1 MKRLSAEKKVQ
12 VIAALV
18 EGCSIRST
26 SRLTGVAKST
36 ILRLLEAVGTACL
49 DYQEFRLQN
58 ITAKRVQVDEIW
70 AFCYAKQK
78 NVTLDM
84 ASKRVAGDAWTWVA
98 IDPDS
103 KLVITWLIGQRDA
116 GHATEFIQSLA
127 KRLANR
133 VQLTSDGHKPYL
145 NAVIDAFADDVDYAQ
160 LIKVYGNDPEAQT
173 RYSPAQCLGC
183 KQEIILGDPDPAK
196 ISTSHVERQN
206 LTMRM
211 SMRRFTRLTNGFSK
225 KIENHIHMVALNYMH
240 YNFCRIHST
249 IKTTPAIAAG
259 ISSKA
264 WTLADI
270 VALSDDVEDSL
281 AA

>member
-1 MKRLSAEKKVQ
+1 MKRLSAEKKTQ

-26 SRLTGVAKST
+26 QRLTGVAKST
-36 ILRLLEAVGTACL
+36 ILRLLEVVGTACAQ
-49 DYQEFRLQN
+49 YQDMM
-58 ITAKRVQVDEIW
+58 ITNVAAKRVQVDEIW

-78 NVTLDM
+78 NVTEKI
-84 ASKRVAGDAWTWVA
+84 ANARVAGDAWTWVA

-103 KLVITWLIGQRDA
+103 KLVISWLIGQRDA
-116 GHATEFIQSLA
+116 GHATDFIADLA
-127 KRLANR
+127 GRLANR
-133 VQLTSDGHKPYL
+133 IQLTSDGHKPYM

-160 LIKVYGNDPEAQT
+160 LIKIYGADSEGQK

-183 KQEIILGDPDPAK
+183 KQIAVLGDPDPAY

-211 SMRRFTRLTNGFSK
+211 NMRRFTRLTNGFSK

-240 YNFCRIHST
+240 YNFVRIHST

-259 ISSKA
+259 ISRKA

-270 VALSDDVEDSL
+270 VALSDVEADL

>member
-1 MKRLSAEKKVQ
+1 MKRLSAEKKTQ

-18 EGCSIRST
+18 EGCSIASVV
-26 SRLTGVAKST
+26 RLTGVAKST
-36 ILRLLEAVGTACL
+36 ILRLLQEVGTACL
-49 DYQEFRLQN
+49 RYQDMMIRN
-58 ITAKRVQVDEIW
+58 VTAKRVQVDEIW

-78 NVTLDM
+78 NVTEEI
-84 ASKRVAGDAWTWVA
+84 ASERIAGDAWTWVA

-103 KLVITWLIGQRDA
+103 KLVITWLVGQRDA
-116 GHATEFIQSLA
+116 GHATEFVQSLA
-127 KRLANR
+127 SRLANR
-133 VQLTSDGHKPYL
+133 VQLTSDGHKAYL

-160 LIKVYGNDPEAQT
+160 LVKSFGNDAEAQK
-173 RYSPAQCLGC
+173 RYSPAECTGC
-183 KQEIILGDPDPAK
+183 KKIAVLGDPDPTR

-211 SMRRFTRLTNGFSK
+211 NMRRFTRLTNGFSK

-259 ISSKA
+259 VSSKP
-264 WTLADI
+264 WTIADI
-270 VALSDDVEDSL
+270 VALTEMQEAI

>member
-1 MKRLSAEKKVQ
+1 MKRLSAENKTQ

-18 EGCSIRST
+18 EGCSIASVV
-26 SRLTGVAKST
+26 RLTGVAKTT
-36 ILRLLEAVGTACL
+36 ILRLLEEVGTACAQ
-49 DYQEFRLQN
+49 YQDMMARN
-58 ITAKRVQVDEIW
+58 VTATRVQVDEIW

-78 NVTLDM
+78 NVTPKI
-84 ASKRVAGDAWTWVA
+84 AAERIAGDAWTWVA

-103 KLVITWLIGQRDA
+103 KLVITWLVGQRDG
-116 GHATEFIQSLA
+116 GHATAFIADLA
-127 KRLANR
+127 ARLANR
-133 VQLTSDGHKPYL
+133 VQLTSDGHKVYL
-145 NAVIDAFADDVDYAQ
+145 NAVIDAFAGDVDYAQ
-160 LIKVYGNDPEAQT
+160 IVKMFGNDSESQK
-173 RYSPAQCLGC
+173 RYSPAQCTGC
-183 KQEIILGDPDPAK
+183 KKISILGYPDPNH

-225 KIENHIHMVALNYMH
+225 KIENHIHMVALNYMY
-240 YNFCRIHST
+240 YNFCRVHST

-264 WTLADI
+264 WTLGDI
-270 VALSDDVEDSL
+270 VALTDAHLAL

>member
-1 MKRLSAEKKVQ
+1 MKRLSAEKKTQ

-18 EGCSIRST
+18 EGCSIASVV
-26 SRLTGVAKST
+26 RLTGVAKTT
-36 ILRLLEAVGTACL
+36 ILRLLEDVGTACAQ
-49 DYQEFRLQN
+49 YQDMMVRN
-58 ITAKRVQVDEIW
+58 VTPARVQVDEIW

-78 NVTLDM
+78 NVTPQI
-84 ASKRVAGDAWTWVA
+84 ASERIAGDAWTWVA

-103 KLVITWLIGQRDA
+103 KLVITWLVGQRDA
-116 GHATEFIQSLA
+116 GHATDFVADLA
-127 KRLANR
+127 GRLANR
-133 VQLTSDGHKPYL
+133 VQLTSDGHKVYL
-145 NAVIDAFADDVDYAQ
+145 NAVIDAFAGNVHYAQ
-160 LIKVYGNDPEAQT
+160 IVKMFGNDSEAQK
-173 RYSPAQCLGC
+173 RYSPAECAGC
-183 KQEIILGDPDPAK
+183 KKISILGDPDPNH

-264 WTLADI
+264 WTIADV
-270 VALSDDVEDSL
+270 VALAEMQERK

>member
-1 MKRLSAEKKVQ
+1 MKKLSAEKKTQ

-18 EGCSIRST
+18 EGCSIASVV
-26 SRLTGVAKST
+26 RLTGVAKTT
-36 ILRLLEAVGTACL
+36 ILRLLEEVGTACAQ
-49 DYQEFRLQN
+49 YQDAMVRN
-58 ITAKRVQVDEIW
+58 VTAKRVQVDEIW

-78 NVTLDM
+78 NVTIEI
-84 ASKRVAGDAWTWVA
+84 AAERVAGDAWTWVA

-103 KLVITWLIGQRDA
+103 KLVITWLVGQRDA
-116 GHATEFIQSLA
+116 GHATEFVQSLA
-127 KRLANR
+127 SRLANR
-133 VQLTSDGHKPYL
+133 VQLTSDGHKVYL

-160 LIKVYGNDPEAQT
+160 LVKTFGNDPEAQK
-173 RYSPAQCLGC
+173 RYSPAECTGC
-183 KQEIILGDPDPAK
+183 KKIAILGDPDPNY
-196 ISTSHVERQN
+196 INTSHVERQN

-211 SMRRFTRLTNGFSK
+211 NMRRFTRLTNGFSK

-264 WTLADI
+264 WTIADI
-270 VALSDDVEDSL
+270 VSLSEIPEEM